1 MLKTVKNL
9 SNDRKFDNCFLNN
22 NNYCGIAVIKPN
34 ALLEKSV
41 NA

>member
-22 NNYCGIAVIKPN
+22 NKCGIAVIKPN
-34 ALLEKSV
+34 ALLGKSV